1 MPERA
6 GLLFAAMS
14 SLEQVAR
21 HAKVSR
27 STASRVVN
35 NDPHVSPKT
44 REHVLAAIR
53 KLDYQPNVAARS
65 LAAGKTRILG
75 VVIPMGASALFT
87 DPYFP
92 ILIQGISSA
101 CNVHDHSVMLWV
113 AEPEYERRTIRQI
126 LNNGLIDGV
135 IVASNLLDDP
145 VVQALVESDFPFIM
159 NGRHP
164 GNDRVN
170 YVDIDNIASAREA
183 VSHLFRLGR
192 RRIGTVTGP
201 HNMIAGADRLLG
213 YTLAMR
219 DRGQAVDAELV
230 VESDFTETGGYYAMQ
245 RLMARQPD
253 AVFVASDTM
262 AVGVLQALREAGRR
276 VPEDIAVV
284 GFDDM
289 PFAARTLP
297 PLTTIRQPIQRSGE
311 LATETLIDMIQHPH
325 AAPRRII
332 LPTELV
338 VRASCGAAQKQKG
351 GDPANIQNAYA
362 TV

>member
-135 IVASNLLDDP
+135 ILSSHLLNDP
-145 VVQALVESDFPFIM
+145 LIAALAAQKMPFILI
-159 NGRHP
+159 GRHP
-164 GNDRVN
+164 SNAKIN
-170 YVDIDNIASAREA
+170 FVDVDNVVSAQQMVEHLIERGYKRIAT
-183 VSHLFRLGR
+183 
-192 RRIGTVTGP
+192 ITGP
-201 HNMIAGADRLLG
+201 RNMIAGTDRLEG
-213 YTLAMR
+213 YQTALRKKHLTPEAHLICE
-219 DRGQAVDAELV
+219 G
-230 VESDFTETGGYYAMQ
+230 DFTENGGYVSMRA
-245 RLMARQPD
+245 LIPEKPD
-253 AVFVASDTM
+253 AVFVASDMM
-262 AVGVLQALREAGRR
+262 ALGAMRAIREANLRI
-276 VPEDIAVV
+276 PQDIAIA
-284 GFDDM
+284 GYDDM
-289 PFAARTLP
+289 PFAARTEP
-297 PLTTIRQPIQRSGE
+297 PLTTVRQPVHRAGFV
-311 LATETLIDMIQHPH
+311 AAETLIELVKNPTSPTH
-325 AAPRRII
+325 RIL

-338 VRASCGAAQKQKG
+338 IRASTEPHA
-351 GDPANIQNAYA
+351 
-362 TV
+362 

>member
-1 MPERA
+1 MD
-6 GLLFAAMS
+6 
-14 SLEQVAR
+14 LETIAKL
-21 HAKVSR
+21 AKVSR
-27 STASRVVN
+27 STVSRVIN
-35 NDPHVSPKT
+35 NHPHVSPAT
-44 REHVLAAIR
+44 RERVLEIIRKKNFQPNLAAR
-53 KLDYQPNVAARS
+53 G
-65 LAAGKTRILG
+65 LAKGHTRVLG
-75 VVIPMGASALFT
+75 LVIPMSVPALFT
-87 DPYFP
+87 DPYFSTF
-92 ILIQGISSA
+92 IQGVAAA
-101 CNVHDHSVMLWV
+101 CNVHDHSVMLWL
-113 AEPEYERRTIRQI
+113 ADPEYERRTIRQI
-126 LNNGLIDGV
+126 LYSGLIDGV

-145 VVQALVESDFPFIM
+145 VVQALVESDFPFMM

-213 YTLAMR
+213 YTLALR

-245 RLMARQPD
+245 RLMAHQPD

-338 VRASCGAAQKQKG
+338 VRASCGAAQNQKG